1 MNRKEHFLT
10 LGDYSGEELNE
21 LLNMADQLKYEQKHG
36 IEHHHLAGKTLGMIF
51 QKHSTRTRVSFESG
65 MYQLGG
71 MAMFLSGKDL
81 QLERGE
87 TMQDTARA
95 LSGYLDGMMLRT
107 ERHED
112 VETLAEYAHVPVING
127 RTEFAHPCQVLADLM
142 TVREYKRTFRGKKIC
157 YVGAGSNVA
166 NSLIVGALKVG
177 MEVSMACPE
186 GYEPAES
193 VLEFAAGTQRFTLT
207 EDPIQAVQGADAVY
221 AGLWFPGETEKNE
234 KNLKKVFSNY
244 QVNDI
249 LIRNAKPDAIVLH
262 CLPAHRGQEITAE
275 LFETHAKEIFDQSE
289 NRLHAQKAVLVR
301 LLGGR

>member
-1 MNRKEHFLT
+1 MNRKEHLLT

-112 VETLAEYAHVPVING
+112 METLAEYAHVPVING

>member
-36 IEHHHLAGKTLGMIF
+36 IEHHHLEGKTLGMIF

-112 VETLAEYAHVPVING
+112 METLAEYAHVPVING

>member
-249 LIRNAKPDAIVLH
+249 LIRNAKPDTIVLH

>member
-112 VETLAEYAHVPVING
+112 METLAEYAHVPVING

-221 AGLWFPGETEKNE
+221 AGLWFPGETEKNG

>member
-1 MNRKEHFLT
+1 MNRKEHLLT

-157 YVGAGSNVA
+157 YVGTGSNVA

-186 GYEPAES
+186 GYGPAES

-207 EDPIQAVQGADAVY
+207 EDPVQAVQDADAVY
-221 AGLWFPGETEKNE
+221 AGLWFSGETEKNE

>member
-10 LGDYSGEELNE
+10 LGDYTGEELNE

>member
-71 MAMFLSGKDL
+71 MAVFLSGKDL

-112 VETLAEYAHVPVING
+112 METLAEYAHVPVING

>member
-207 EDPIQAVQGADAVY
+207 EDPVQAVQGADAVY

>member
-51 QKHSTRTRVSFESG
+51 QKHSTRTLVSFESG

-142 TVREYKRTFRGKKIC
+142 TVREYKRSFRGKKIC

>member
-112 VETLAEYAHVPVING
+112 METLAEYAHVPVING

-207 EDPIQAVQGADAVY
+207 EDPVQAVQGADAVY

>member
-112 VETLAEYAHVPVING
+112 METLAEYAHVPVING

-221 AGLWFPGETEKNE
+221 AGLWFPEETEKNE

>member
-193 VLEFAAGTQRFTLT
+193 VLEFAAGTQQFTLT

-221 AGLWFPGETEKNE
+221 AGLWFSGETEKNE

>member
-112 VETLAEYAHVPVING
+112 METLAEYAHVPVING

-221 AGLWFPGETEKNE
+221 AGLWFSGETEKNE

>member
-177 MEVSMACPE
+177 MEVSMACPK

-207 EDPIQAVQGADAVY
+207 EDPVQAVQDADAVY
-221 AGLWFPGETEKNE
+221 AGLWFSGETEKNE

>member
-1 MNRKEHFLT
+1 M
-10 LGDYSGEELNE
+10 
-21 LLNMADQLKYEQKHG
+21 
-36 IEHHHLAGKTLGMIF
+36 GMIF

-207 EDPIQAVQGADAVY
+207 EDPVQAVQDADAVY

>member
-193 VLEFAAGTQRFTLT
+193 VLEFAADTQRFTLT

>member
-1 MNRKEHFLT
+1 MNRKEHLLT

-186 GYEPAES
+186 GYKPAES

-207 EDPIQAVQGADAVY
+207 EDPIQAVQDADAVY

>member
-207 EDPIQAVQGADAVY
+207 EDPVQAVQDADAVY

>member
-1 MNRKEHFLT
+1 MNRKAHFLT

-262 CLPAHRGQEITAE
+262 CLPAHLGQEITAE

>member
-1 MNRKEHFLT
+1 MNRKAHFLT

-221 AGLWFPGETEKNE
+221 AGLWFSGETEKNE

-301 LLGGR
+301 LLGGG

>member
-207 EDPIQAVQGADAVY
+207 EDPIQAIQGADAVY
-221 AGLWFPGETEKNE
+221 AGLWFSGETEKNE

>member
-112 VETLAEYAHVPVING
+112 METLAEYAHVPVING

-249 LIRNAKPDAIVLH
+249 LIRNAKLDAIVLH

>member
-157 YVGAGSNVA
+157 YVGTGSNVA

-221 AGLWFPGETEKNE
+221 AGLWFSGETEKNE

>member
-112 VETLAEYAHVPVING
+112 METLAEYAHVPVING

-249 LIRNAKPDAIVLH
+249 QIRNAKPDAIVLH

>member
-51 QKHSTRTRVSFESG
+51 QKHSTRTRVSIESG

-112 VETLAEYAHVPVING
+112 METLAEYAHVPVING

>member
-112 VETLAEYAHVPVING
+112 METLAEYAHVPVING

-193 VLEFAAGTQRFTLT
+193 VLEFAAGTQQFTLT

>member
-87 TMQDTARA
+87 TVQDTARA

-177 MEVSMACPE
+177 MEVSMACPK

-193 VLEFAAGTQRFTLT
+193 VLEFAAGTQRFILT
-207 EDPIQAVQGADAVY
+207 EDPIQAVQDADAVY
-221 AGLWFPGETEKNE
+221 AGLWFSGETEKNE

>member
-1 MNRKEHFLT
+1 MNRKEHLLT

-207 EDPIQAVQGADAVY
+207 EDPVQAVQDADAVY
-221 AGLWFPGETEKNE
+221 AGLWFSGETEKNE

>member
-10 LGDYSGEELNE
+10 LGDYTGEELNE

-275 LFETHAKEIFDQSE
+275 LFETHAKEMCDQSE
-289 NRLHAQKAVLVR
+289 NRLHAQKAVLVS

>member
-10 LGDYSGEELNE
+10 LGDYSGEKLNE

-112 VETLAEYAHVPVING
+112 METLAEYAHVPVING

-207 EDPIQAVQGADAVY
+207 EDPIQAIQDADAVY
-221 AGLWFPGETEKNE
+221 AGLWFSGETEKNE

>member
-1 MNRKEHFLT
+1 MNRKAHFLT

-221 AGLWFPGETEKNE
+221 AGLWFSGETEKNE

>member
-112 VETLAEYAHVPVING
+112 METLAEYAHVPVING

-166 NSLIVGALKVG
+166 NSLIVGALKVS

>member
-157 YVGAGSNVA
+157 YVGTGSNVA

-186 GYEPAES
+186 GYAPAES

-207 EDPIQAVQGADAVY
+207 EDPVQAVQDADAVY
-221 AGLWFPGETEKNE
+221 AGLWFSGETEKNE

>member
-186 GYEPAES
+186 GYAPAES

-221 AGLWFPGETEKNE
+221 AGLWFSGETEKNE

>member
-1 MNRKEHFLT
+1 MNRKAHFLT

>member
-193 VLEFAAGTQRFTLT
+193 VLEFAAGTQQFTLT

>member
-221 AGLWFPGETEKNE
+221 AGLWFSGETEKNE